1 METLLKHKGF
11 IEMVARDIIRPDESQ
26 QVVKDVLEA
35 YSKIDNTAE
44 ILVGCSTCANK
55 FKDTFKIILAY
66 INSIKLPVY
75 EMKLDDKSGIESIS
89 LVKEPPFG
97 KSEIIKHKKKN

>member
-11 IEMVARDIIRPDESQ
+11 IELVVRDIIRPDESQ
-26 QVVKDVLEA
+26 QVVKEVLEA

-66 INSIKLPVY
+66 INSKQ
-75 EMKLDDKSGIESIS
+75 DKAKVITEKVIEAATGINDSF
-89 LVKEPPFG
+89 KD
-97 KSEIIKHKKKN
+97 KKKK

>member
-35 YSKIDNTAE
+35 YSKIDSTAE
-44 ILVGCSTCANK
+44 VLVGCSTCENK

-66 INSIKLPVY
+66 VNQLQKQPIQKYEDIKG
-75 EMKLDDKSGIESIS
+75 EI
-89 LVKEPPFG
+89 VKP
-97 KSEIIKHKKKN
+97 IIKKK

>member
-35 YSKIDNTAE
+35 YSKIDSTAE

-55 FKDTFKIILAY
+55 FKNTFKIILAY
-66 INSIKLPVY
+66 INKELVNES
-75 EMKLDDKSGIESIS
+75 DKKEINPFMS
-89 LVKEPPFG
+89 LKEP
-97 KSEIIKHKKKN
+97 KKKKQ

>member
-11 IEMVARDIIRPDESQ
+11 IEMVAMDLIRPDESQ

-66 INSIKLPVY
+66 INKELVSESDKKAIKPFV
-75 EMKLDDKSGIESIS
+75 S
-89 LVKEPPFG
+89 LKET
-97 KSEIIKHKKKN
+97 KKRK

>member
-66 INSIKLPVY
+66 INKELVSESDKKAIKT
-75 EMKLDDKSGIESIS
+75 
-89 LVKEPPFG
+89 
-97 KSEIIKHKKKN
+97 KKKVY

>member
-26 QVVKDVLEA
+26 QVVKEVLEA

-44 ILVGCSTCANK
+44 ILVGCSTCENK

-66 INSIKLPVY
+66 INQEPKEV
-75 EMKLDDKSGIESIS
+75 
-89 LVKEPPFG
+89 VKNG
-97 KSEIIKHKKKN
+97 KRK

>member
-26 QVVKDVLEA
+26 QVVKEVLEA

-44 ILVGCSTCANK
+44 ILVGCSTCENK

-66 INSIKLPVY
+66 INDSERPKIDLTDAKIKTN
-75 EMKLDDKSGIESIS
+75 
-89 LVKEPPFG
+89 G
-97 KSEIIKHKKKN
+97 KRK